1 MEKQPRS
8 RRSET
13 NLVVKAETPER
24 TEETEEKKDSFLDFL
39 KELPVLIV
47 VAFGIALLIKT
58 FLVQA
63 FYIPSESMEPTL
75 LQDDR
80 VLVSKLS
87 YRLGEPEY
95 GDVVVFRS
103 ENQPTVIEEDRGPVG
118 NFIQSLKQALG
129 LASSEYDLIKRVIAT
144 EDQTVEVKE
153 GAVFV
158 DGKKLQEPYRKDP
171 DSPLPD
177 FAPKKVRDGE
187 VFVMGDNRFNS
198 TDSRVFG
205 SIEESAIVGRAFIL
219 IWPIDRID
227 WMSRF

>member
-1 MEKQPRS
+1 MAMTEA
-8 RRSET
+8 
-13 NLVVKAETPER
+13 LER
-24 TEETEEKKDSFLDFL
+24 TEEPEENKDTFLDFL

-58 FLVQA
+58 FLIQA
-63 FYIPSESMEPTL
+63 FYIPSVSMEPTL
-75 LQDDR
+75 LEDDR

-87 YRLGEPEY
+87 YKLGDPAY

-103 ENQPTVIEEDRGPVG
+103 ATQPTIPKEDRGAVG
-118 NFIQSLKQALG
+118 NFIQSAKEALG

-144 EDQTVEVKE
+144 EGQTVEVKQ
-153 GAVFV
+153 GAVHV
-158 DGKKLQEPYRKDP
+158 NGKKLKEPYRKDP
-171 DSPLPD
+171 ESALPD
-177 FAPKKVRDGE
+177 FGPKKVAKDE

-205 SIEESAIVGRAFIL
+205 AIEESAIVGRAFVL